1 MHKTP
6 RIREVV
12 TAVVVLLLAGSTP
25 RDAMAQSAWQTLTTD
40 HFEIYYERQAVDNLD
55 RVVVEAER
63 AYGRLS
69 MDFRFDLAEKVPL
82 ILLGTTRDLPT
93 NRAEATN
100 IVVRSGAPAR
110 DHLLLSLEP
119 ADQREA
125 ILTHELTHHF
135 EFQIVPESP
144 QLPSWLY
151 EGLSEY
157 QRTRWIPS
165 GPSVARG
172 SAVIPPVSRLTS
184 ADREWGRVVFEFIGD
199 EFGVEGIRR
208 YLAALRGATT
218 NDDAIREVFGLT
230 SSEFDRDFERYVKTR

>member
-6 RIREVV
+6 TIRQVV
-12 TAVVVLLLAGSTP
+12 IALVVIVLAGSP
-25 RDAMAQSAWQTLTTD
+25 PPDAMAQSAWQTLTTD
-40 HFEIYYERQAVDNLD
+40 HFEIYYERQVVDNLD

-69 MDFRFDLAEKVPL
+69 MDFRYDLAERVPL

-93 NRAEATN
+93 DRAEATD

-110 DHLLLSLEP
+110 DHLLLSVEP
-119 ADQREA
+119 AAQREA
-125 ILTHELTHHF
+125 TLTHELTHQF
-135 EFQIVPESP
+135 EFQMVPQSP

-165 GPSVARG
+165 SGPS
-172 SAVIPPVSRLTS
+172 
-184 ADREWGRVVFEFIGD
+184 
-199 EFGVEGIRR
+199 EGPR
-208 YLAALRGATT
+208 
-218 NDDAIREVFGLT
+218 
-230 SSEFDRDFERYVKTR
+230 

>member
-6 RIREVV
+6 IIPEVV
-12 TAVVVLLLAGSTP
+12 IAIVVLVLAGSMP
-25 RDAMAQSAWQTLTTD
+25 RDAIAQSVWQTVTTD
-40 HFEIYYERQAVDNLD
+40 HFEIYYERQVVDHLD

-63 AYGRLS
+63 AYARLS
-69 MDFRFDLAEKVPL
+69 MDFRYDLAEKVPL
-82 ILLGTTRDLPT
+82 ILLGTSRELPA
-93 NRAEATN
+93 NRAEATD

-110 DHLLLSLEP
+110 DHLLLSVEP

-125 ILTHELTHHF
+125 ALTHELTHHF

-165 GPSVARG
+165 GPSAARR
-172 SAVIPPVSRLTS
+172 SAIVPPVSQLTR

-208 YLAALRGATT
+208 YLSALRGATT
-218 NDDAIREVFGLT
+218 NDGAIREVFGLT
-230 SSEFDRDFERYVKTR
+230 SNEFDRDFERYVKTR